1 MRFSRWAYKL
11 GLGGLV
17 GAIGMLF
24 AHEFPYGRTS
34 LTYHV
39 DFIQYLRP
47 FSLGI
52 LVGLPAGIVNRDLK
66 KLYTVPLVAGV
77 ACLLGHYLWRLVLQG
92 RYLGEGVVIVGPLL
106 SIIFQAGSVSGGVG
120 IGQILSSREK
130 NSLGRNI
137 ANVSLRMLCCVM
149 LCLIFVSLFYS
160 SRLIN
165 ILAFGFILGCGSY
178 LIGESHD

>member
-1 MRFSRWAYKL
+1 M
-11 GLGGLV
+11 
-17 GAIGMLF
+17 
-24 AHEFPYGRTS
+24 
-34 LTYHV
+34 
-39 DFIQYLRP
+39 
-47 FSLGI
+47 
-52 LVGLPAGIVNRDLK
+52 
-66 KLYTVPLVAGV
+66 
-77 ACLLGHYLWRLVLQG
+77 QG